1 MLQTAICY
9 RFLTKIEE
17 LASVFWMYKK
27 NILMSLV
34 LPFTNFTEPI
44 MRGYILIP
52 NNIYTNSELIV
63 SLPFESYDY
72 VLSLDAK

>member
-1 MLQTAICY
+1 
-9 RFLTKIEE
+9 
-17 LASVFWMYKK
+17 MYKK